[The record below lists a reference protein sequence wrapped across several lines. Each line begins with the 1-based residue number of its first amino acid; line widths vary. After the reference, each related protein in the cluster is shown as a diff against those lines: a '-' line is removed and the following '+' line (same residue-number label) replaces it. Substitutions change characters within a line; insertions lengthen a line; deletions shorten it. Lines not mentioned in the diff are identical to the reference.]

1 MGQQLKQ
8 LYTQL
13 YKVKH
18 PSHAC
23 NQDSEGERGRSVKLG
38 TKLCKVWL
46 AILIGQ
52 SAFINQGQLSVQA
65 SPIHKVLGLG

>member
-18 PSHAC
+18 PHTPATKTAK
-23 NQDSEGERGRSVKLG
+23 GREVEVLNLG
-38 TKLCKVWL
+38 QNKVWL